1 MSLWTRRK
9 CRLTWRA
16 GRQRLQKYSVIFYLL
31 LSLFALLIV
40 LIQSWLSS
48 QPLCLPSFSCP
59 IGYTGATERV
69 RLRSFR
75 LQGTTYF
82 GQSEKASLTFSF
94 SQYCYY
100 LRGYVHSYSDWH
112 GRRCFKILC
121 MRFSKRIFHPPPL
134 PRPACRQKLF
144 SVFCFSYV
152 ISRFP
157 SVTFS
162 RAFDHWRFFCAF
174 SQLHFPRF

>member
-100 LRGYVHSYSDWH
+100 LRGYVHNYSDWH

-121 MRFSKRIFHPPPL
+121 MRFSKRIFHPPAP
-134 PRPACRQKLF
+134 PVARNFFP
-144 SVFCFSYV
+144 CFV
-152 ISRFP
+152 L
-157 SVTFS
+157 VMLS
-162 RAFDHWRFFCAF
+162 RAFH
-174 SQLHFPRF
+174 QLHFPALSTTDVSFALSVSYISRAFN